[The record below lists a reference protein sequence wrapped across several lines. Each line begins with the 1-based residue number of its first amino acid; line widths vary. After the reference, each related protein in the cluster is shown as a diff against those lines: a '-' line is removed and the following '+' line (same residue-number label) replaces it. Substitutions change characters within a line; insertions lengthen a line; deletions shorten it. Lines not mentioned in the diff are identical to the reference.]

1 MVRQQQRREDVLAL
15 RARQMER
22 ELAKRGVA
30 SGADG
35 KWGEMGLG
43 VLGDCPEVGSVRDWQ
58 LEYSNLKD
66 KLAKKRVQV
75 VKWKQ
80 QAVRCEEARGA
91 LEAEVVHVRSL
102 LLEEQRLRA
111 EAQVIETTER
121 RQVAFS
127 QKRIVRLEA
136 ELRTANHDK
145 LALQQQMAGMKL
157 HLDHMTVC
165 NPEISEAPSSI
176 GEPSVRSCAQD
187 AATQTAAQGLG
198 AWADPAGG
206 VARKDAV
213 SAASTSL
220 SGPSPAKSPLKVKR
234 RLEVVVEGE
243 MSDGGAGLHREG
255 MLHGDEGRRSGSNSP
270 SKTPRGAPAR
280 GRGGVGGIEALA
292 TRVSMALMKKEEGVS
307 GVGSAFPQSQQLLHM
322 HEQRRLQQQLWAV
335 EMEVEALRSEAGDL
349 AKRLLLSEQALTETK
364 QALQASEARLMRAR
378 QQNAANKV
386 SLQMWDSLR
395 VGEGG
400 VGGAQGTGA
409 TVASGRVAVADEE
422 FVRMRRRV
430 GELEIE
436 CSQYQERLTA
446 SSMLARARTCR
457 AEEEG
462 DTEQQE
468 EYADQAGSI
477 KQQKKQE
484 QQEIVEEMRRT
495 VRRQEKELGERDA
508 LVQWVDETCNHLV
521 QHMQGT
527 DEPATPRQWTQGGR
541 VGGIGEFTSCPP
553 RSSPFGGRT
562 AGGRVRRGGG
572 NGLLQQRAQMLEP
585 SESPGHHVILPSG
598 SSMSKRVLA
607 IDAQDARV
615 SRMSPTC
622 HRLQGQEGGGS
633 DDLMRD
639 LIVLSGRAGSERE
652 VNASCAMGGWERMLG
667 RVVGTDTR
675 ARRCVECFPAKDDAQ
690 VQAHRGSSWQV
701 GGPFSCAS
709 TACASTAFHHF
720 LLEGLLKFPWP
731 NECNCGGRSAG
742 SASTETD
749 TGGGCGRVSARGN
762 MCVSPS
768 GNKSL
773 VSAAGCASGC
783 HRSGKRGAG
792 QKCRDASKPFSCAKK
807 CGAGCQRQRCRGG
820 GEEVG
825 QGVVQ
830 GVAPP

>member
-1 MVRQQQRREDVLAL
+1 MVRQQQRREDVLAS

-35 KWGEMGLG
+35 KCGEMGLG

-136 ELRTANHDK
+136 ELRTANHDN
-145 LALQQQMAGMKL
+145 LALQQQIAGMKL

-176 GEPSVRSCAQD
+176 GEPSVRSFAQH
-187 AATQTAAQGLG
+187 AATQTAVQGLG

-206 VARKDAV
+206 VARKDAG

-243 MSDGGAGLHREG
+243 TSDGRAGLHREG

-280 GRGGVGGIEALA
+280 GRGGGGRIEALA
-292 TRVSMALMKKEEGVS
+292 TRVSMALMKKEEEGVS

-364 QALQASEARLMRAR
+364 HALEASQARLMRAR

-436 CSQYQERLTA
+436 CSQYQERLAA

-484 QQEIVEEMRRT
+484 QQEVVEEMRRT
-495 VRRQEKELGERDA
+495 VRRQKKELGERDA

-541 VGGIGEFTSCPP
+541 VGGIGEFTSSPP

-585 SESPGHHVILPSG
+585 SESPGHHVILPSA
-598 SSMSKRVLA
+598 SSMSKRALA

-675 ARRCVECFPAKDDAQ
+675 AR
-690 VQAHRGSSWQV
+690 
-701 GGPFSCAS
+701 
-709 TACASTAFHHF
+709 
-720 LLEGLLKFPWP
+720 
-731 NECNCGGRSAG
+731 
-742 SASTETD
+742 
-749 TGGGCGRVSARGN
+749 
-762 MCVSPS
+762 
-768 GNKSL
+768 
-773 VSAAGCASGC
+773 
-783 HRSGKRGAG
+783 
-792 QKCRDASKPFSCAKK
+792 
-807 CGAGCQRQRCRGG
+807 
-820 GEEVG
+820 
-825 QGVVQ
+825 
-830 GVAPP
+830 